1 MFVEYKE
8 CFYIIKRIQSKK
20 EITLFTDS
28 IYMLKSIHGINIY
41 IFINIFY
48 QFQCFSAYTL
58 NTQYQHELKY

>member
-41 IFINIFY
+41 
-48 QFQCFSAYTL
+48 L
-58 NTQYQHELKY
+58 